1 MKEIVMPHM
10 GVVVETGKIV
20 KWLVE
25 EGDFVK
31 EGDSLFDVET
41 EKVNI
46 SIDSK
51 YTGTILKI
59 IYREGDVVPVGETVA
74 LIGNKEE
81 VDNFALEKES
91 DTPENSISEPVVK
104 TYEVIALNNIK
115 KITAQKMEE
124 SWRSIP
130 QFSISSKITANNLI
144 LYKNSL
150 SNKYPKITYSDIFI
164 KLVGE
169 TLQEHSY
176 LNASFV
182 GKENNLSIKL
192 FKVINIGLAVDTPQ
206 GLIVV
211 TFKNVTKKS
220 INEIINERTELI
232 RKAKNNSLNL
242 EDVSETTF
250 TISNLGMFK
259 SVDKFSAIVNP
270 PQSAILAVGKIT
282 EKKNLK
288 HSYLWL
294 TLSLDHRVVDG
305 ATAARF
311 MDSLKEKIEGISIDK
326 NGIGLKVK

>member
-46 SIDSK
+46 TIDSK

-211 TFKNVTKKS
+211 TFKNVTKKN

-282 EKKNLK
+282 EEKNLK

-311 MDSLKEKIEGISIDK
+311 MDSLKEKIEEISIDK